1 MVRETDASVD
11 DNVSYGDGTQR
22 INTWVGVGT
31 DSAVL
36 AIVVDNAVTLETPRL
51 DANARL
57 IAAAPELYEALA
69 ELVET
74 LRREAPGTAL
84 NNHRFDALGI
94 KANNALSKARGDI
107 R

>member
-57 IAAAPELYEALA
+57 IAAAPELYEALDNA
-69 ELVET
+69 PLPST
-74 LRREAPGTAL
+74 LGNREDHYQRFYDWF
-84 NNHRFDALGI
+84 NNVAQP
-94 KANNALSKARGDI
+94 ALSKARGDP